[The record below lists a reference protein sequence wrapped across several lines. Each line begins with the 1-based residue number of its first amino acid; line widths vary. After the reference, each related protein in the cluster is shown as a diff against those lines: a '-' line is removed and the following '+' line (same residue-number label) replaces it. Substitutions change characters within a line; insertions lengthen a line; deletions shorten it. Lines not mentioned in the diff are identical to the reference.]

1 LGAKYEDPFG
11 HVILCGMGGIFVEV
25 LKDVTSGLAPLTMC
39 EAASMIK
46 NLRSYRI
53 IKGYRGKN
61 GVNERKFAEIMVRLS
76 TLLRFAVE
84 IKELDINPILG
95 DGDHLV
101 VVDARIRIEK

>member
-1 LGAKYEDPFG
+1 
-11 HVILCGMGGIFVEV
+11 
-25 LKDVTSGLAPLTMC
+25 
-39 EAASMIK
+39 
-46 NLRSYRI
+46 
-53 IKGYRGKN
+53 
-61 GVNERKFAEIMVRLS
+61 MVRLS